1 MNEQLEQT
9 WQQLKTQR
17 DEIRVQIHLA
27 KAELKDE
34 WEKLDPTW
42 QKAQHEYEE
51 LKEAT
56 EDAANEM
63 HKSLTVITDELS
75 SAFERIKKRLD

>member
-34 WEKLDPTW
+34 WEKLDPAW
-42 QKAQHEYEE
+42 QKAHHEYEE

-56 EDAANEM
+56 EDAA
-63 HKSLTVITDELS
+63 HGLQKSFTVVTDELS
-75 SAFERIKKRLD
+75 NAFERIKKRLD

>member
-1 MNEQLEQT
+1 MNEQLEQA
-9 WQQLKTQR
+9 WQNLKTQR
-17 DEIRVQIHLA
+17 DEIRLQIHLA
-27 KAELKDE
+27 KAELKEE
-34 WEKLDPTW
+34 WEKLDPAW

-56 EDAANEM
+56 EDAASDM
-63 HKSLTVITDELS
+63 HKNLTVVTDELS

>member
-1 MNEQLEQT
+1 MNEKLEQT

-17 DEIRVQIHLA
+17 DEIRLQIHLA
-27 KAELKDE
+27 KSELKDE

-42 QKAQHEYEE
+42 QKAQHEYDE

-56 EDAANEM
+56 EDAAHDM
-63 HKSLTVITDELS
+63 HKSLTVVTDELS